1 MTSTLPPLIQAFS
14 GSIGSATANAII
26 YPLDL
31 IATRLQTTSSRKLK
45 GISNYDFM
53 HKMIH
58 IKSLVGFPGIVR
70 ALRHVVHAEGWTG
83 LYDGLNTDTAATL
96 LSK

>member
-31 IATRLQTTSSRKLK
+31 VATRLQTTSSRKLK
-45 GISNYDFM
+45 GILKDDFVE
-53 HKMIH
+53 KMI
-58 IKSLVGFPGIVR
+58 
-70 ALRHVVHAEGWTG
+70 
-83 LYDGLNTDTAATL
+83 
-96 LSK
+96 